1 MRKVLKKLLLFI
13 FVFILLISTFMIF
26 DVKASE
32 SSTYVLENPNG
43 TIHYEVN
50 FA

>member
-1 MRKVLKKLLLFI
+1 MGKKYDKGLKKINIFLFI
-13 FVFILLISTFMIF
+13 LVINTFMIF

-43 TIHYEVN
+43 TI
-50 FA
+50 